1 MFFSVPDPYGIDE
14 DIFNLNITELTS
26 LDFMLMAE
34 STFRLDIMLEVHY
47 ATMQMLFRHPLEP
60 HFCIYIVNLGAT

>member
-34 STFRLDIMLEVHY
+34 STFRLDIMLEVHH
-47 ATMQMLFRHPLEP
+47 ANMPM
-60 HFCIYIVNLGAT
+60 